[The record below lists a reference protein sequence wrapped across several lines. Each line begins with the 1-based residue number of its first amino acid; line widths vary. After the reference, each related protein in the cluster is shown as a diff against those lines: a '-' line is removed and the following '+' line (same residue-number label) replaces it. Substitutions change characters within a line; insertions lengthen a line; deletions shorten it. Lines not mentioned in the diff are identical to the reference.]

1 MKKANN
7 MKRIFLTII
16 ISVLTI
22 VTFAQSQ
29 NITSSA
35 IIFKQYNSE
44 KDKAKK
50 EIKIIEAKDYIDL
63 AYENAS
69 TSNEPKMWMYRAQ
82 IYKIIAFNYSNLD
95 SKAIFKATESHVQC
109 MQPHPKKKNKIIIYK
124 KWPEQEVFNGL
135 MQCANKL
142 FNLAVESYQEGKYQ
156 ESLDYYKPIHGVID
170 LDKEG
175 QLKSIKITTES
186 LIHNSYL
193 CAKAM
198 KNNDLSKDYLQKL
211 MEMNSTNPSIYSSM
225 SAIYLEEGD
234 NDKAIEVLA
243 RGRELFNSDQ
253 GLINEEINLYIK
265 LGRTEELI
273 TKLTV
278 NIAAFPQNVSYY
290 VIRGTCYQN
299 SDDLDKAIKDYK
311 EALTINPDH
320 LTALNNISSCYLKQT
335 EPIVKKLNA
344 LTYNQTSKYNMYKE
358 QLKQIY
364 LAALPNLEHYI
375 QLEPTD
381 KPLLNVLAEIYYKLE
396 MYKESKET
404 KAKLAALK

>member
-16 ISVLTI
+16 ISALTI

-50 EIKIIEAKDYIDL
+50 EVKIIEAKDYIDL

-109 MQPHPKKKNKIIIYK
+109 MQPHPKKKNKIVIYK

-211 MEMNSTNPSIYSSM
+211 MDMNSTNPSIYSSM
-225 SAIYLEEGD
+225 SAIYMDEG
-234 NDKAIEVLA
+234 NSDKALEYIAL
-243 RGRELFNSDQ
+243 GREMFEMDQ
-253 GLINEEINLYIK
+253 GLVNTEINLYIQ
-265 LGRTEELI
+265 LGRTSELI
-273 TKLTV
+273 GILGEALELDPE
-278 NIAAFPQNVSYY
+278 NDLLLFN
-290 VIRGTCYQN
+290 RGTIYDQQGDFIN
-299 SDDLDKAIKDYK
+299 AEADYK
-311 EALTINPDH
+311 SSLAINPFAFGTNYN
-320 LTALNNISSCYLKQT
+320 LGALYFNTAIEQNNKANATSNNSTHKKLKSKADALFAKALPFLEKAYLIDSKDKNTLLSLKQLYYMNGDYAKSS
-335 EPIVKKLNA
+335 EMKKII
-344 LTYNQTSKYNMYKE
+344 E
-358 QLKQIY
+358 GLK
-364 LAALPNLEHYI
+364 
-375 QLEPTD
+375 
-381 KPLLNVLAEIYYKLE
+381 
-396 MYKESKET
+396 
-404 KAKLAALK
+404 

>member
-1 MKKANN
+1 MKKSNN
-7 MKRIFLTII
+7 MKRILLTII
-16 ISVLTI
+16 ISTLTI

-35 IIFKQYNSE
+35 IIFKKYNSE

-50 EIKIIEAKDYIDL
+50 EAKIIEAKDYIDL

-69 TSNEPKMWMYRAQ
+69 TSNDPKMWMYRAQ

-109 MQPHPKKKNKIIIYK
+109 MQPHPKKKNKIVIYK

-193 CAKAM
+193 CTKAM

-234 NDKAIEVLA
+234 NDKALEVLA
-243 RGRELFNSDQ
+243 RGRLLFNSDQ
-253 GLINEEINLYIK
+253 GLVNEEINLYIQ

-273 TKLTV
+273 TKLTE
-278 NIAAFPQNVSYY
+278 NIAAYPQTFSYY

-299 SDDLDKAIKDYK
+299 SVNLEKAIHDYK

-344 LTYNQTSKYNMYKE
+344 LSYNQTSKYNMYKG
-358 QLKQIY
+358 QLKEIY

-404 KAKLAALK
+404 KARLAALK